1 MATWSDLAS
10 ETISSLVNRPKGGI
24 GTVRAI
30 MIAAR
35 EAVATARR
43 TTDAGVDAAAA
54 TRRLLDRLT
63 DYDYTVLT
71 ARGWALHPQT
81 IPVTAAQLGVAP
93 VNVQRNQPRAYRR
106 FRELLAEP
114 AHAAVVDYAED
125 LRRRLGPLTRTHI
138 AEHALKDLGLDLRS
152 DAGQML
158 LHLAGPYSYKDTW
171 LENADA
177 DGLAIACAALDA
189 ALTRAGAPTT
199 TALIAEFGSLGI
211 PEHITLE
218 FLDSRPDLRRF
229 GDKSVRWGPTI
240 ACPAL
245 DAAFERAGAP
255 TTTALIAEFGNF
267 GIPEHITI
275 EFLDSRPD
283 LRRFGDKW
291 VRWGPTIAERIE
303 AALHLIGIPASAAT
317 ITATIGENCHPKSV
331 REVLYEDSRFI
342 RATKETWALRQWDI
356 DEYTG
361 VFSEIAARIDAA
373 GGAIST
379 KALVDD
385 MTAAIPDIAETS
397 IRTYLSAPGFL
408 VENGMVRQRTA
419 PDGWPVVAPL
429 NAVRGAFHNGRNE
442 IRIALPVTFD
452 LLRGSGQTVNPAV
465 ATALGV
471 HPGEQRSFTG
481 PLAEINLSWRLSAI
495 TGATVGSLRAPAA
508 ALGAQLG
515 DTIVLAFNLRDNTID
530 VMASPADADLRQRL
544 RVLLGKSV
552 RNPVAAL
559 ARALNCPAEEVT
571 ALLTRRG
578 DKELLALLTESAL

>member
-1 MATWSDLAS
+1 MVSEHLDSTTWWQDIQDLTERPVGDLIDGLDEIAEQAIPYGWLPGRAHTFYGAELATWSDLAG

-35 EAVATARR
+35 EAVATARA

-138 AEHALKDLGLDLRS
+138 AERALKDLGLDLRN

-158 LHLAGPYSYKDTW
+158 LHLAGPYSCKDAC

-177 DGLAIACAALDA
+177 GGLAIARAALDV
-189 ALTRAGAPTT
+189 ALTCAGAPIT
-199 TALIAEFGSLGI
+199 TALISEFGSLGI
-211 PEHITLE
+211 PEHITL
-218 FLDSRPDLRRF
+218 
-229 GDKSVRWGPTI
+229 
-240 ACPAL
+240 
-245 DAAFERAGAP
+245 
-255 TTTALIAEFGNF
+255 
-267 GIPEHITI
+267 

-303 AALHLIGIPASAAT
+303 AALHLSGRPASAAT
-317 ITATIGENCHPKSV
+317 ITATIGDNCHLKSV

-356 DEYTG
+356 AEYTG

-408 VENGMVRQRTA
+408 VENGVVRQRTA
-419 PDGWPVVAPL
+419 ADGWPTTAPL
-429 NAVRGAFHNGRNE
+429 NTVRGAFHDGRNE
-442 IRIALPVTFD
+442 IRVALPVTFD
-452 LLRGSGQTVNPAV
+452 LLRGSGQNLNPAV
-465 ATALGV
+465 ATALGI
-471 HPGEQRSFTG
+471 HPGQQRSFTG
-481 PLAEINLSWRLSAI
+481 PLADIKLSWRRSAI
-495 TGATVGSLRAPAA
+495 TGATVGSLRVPAA
-508 ALGAQLG
+508 TLGAQLG
-515 DTIVLAFNLRDNTID
+515 DTIVLVFNLSNNTID
-530 VMASPADADLRQRL
+530 MTRIPADADARQRL
-544 RVLLGKSV
+544 QGLLGKAV

-559 ARALNCPAEEVT
+559 ARALRCPPGHVA
-571 ALLTRRG
+571 ALLARRG
-578 DKELLALLTESAL
+578 DKELLSLVTESAL